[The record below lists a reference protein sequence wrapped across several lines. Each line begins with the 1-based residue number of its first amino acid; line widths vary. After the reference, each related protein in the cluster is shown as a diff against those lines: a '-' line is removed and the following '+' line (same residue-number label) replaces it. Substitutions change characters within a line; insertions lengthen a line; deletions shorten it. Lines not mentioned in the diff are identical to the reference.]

1 MPIKTVFVNLSP
13 GAGTN
18 YDQSGVINVYD
29 CKRLKVKNC
38 VFQGTEVKS
47 QLYIQSSLVPEPVLC
62 TFSGRPDVYQNSSET
77 IFDFR
82 QPVSFSGTYDF
93 RFYDSTGAPV
103 NLVGNVI
110 LHLEFTQVL

>member
-1 MPIKTVFVNLSP
+1 MPIKTLFINLSP
-13 GAGTN
+13 AAGQN
-18 YDQSGVINVYD
+18 YDQSGIINVSE

-47 QLYIQSSLVPEPVLC
+47 QLYIQSSLIPDSPLC

-82 QPVSFSGTYDF
+82 LPVSFSGTYDF
-93 RFYDSTGAPV
+93 RFFDATGAPV

-110 LHLEFTQVL
+110 LHLEFTVA

>member
-1 MPIKTVFVNLSP
+1 MPIKTLFINLSP
-13 GAGTN
+13 AAN
-18 YDQSGVINVYD
+18 QNFDQSGVINVSD

-47 QLYIQSSLVPEPVLC
+47 QLYIQSSLIPDSPLC
-62 TFSGRPDVYQNSSET
+62 TFSGRPDVYQNSSEA

-82 QPVSFSGTYDF
+82 RPVSFSGTYDF
-93 RFYDSTGAPV
+93 RFFDSTGAPV

-110 LHLEFTQVL
+110 LHLEFTQVA